1 MPAAMRT
8 NIGLSRIQNEDS
20 AWYDADKGIFA
31 VADGMGGHLAG
42 EVASAMAIE
51 AVRKMAEGAGRASF
65 PQLRDAFAA
74 ANADILKHAETHAEC
89 SGMGTTLSVLWLSGD
104 RAYLAHTGDSRI
116 YRLRDGNLTQ
126 ITRDHSLVEELVEAA
141 KLLGINLY
149 ACEMA
154 MHVLGLKKED
164 FIPEVKDVLG
174 VASFLNLSE
183 GGQTLFI

>member
-1 MPAAMRT
+1 MPSAMRT
-8 NIGLSRIQNEDS
+8 NIGLSRIQNEDC

-51 AVRKMAEGAGRASF
+51 AVRKMAEGAKRASF

-104 RAYLAHTGDSRI
+104 RAYLAHTGR
-116 YRLRDGNLTQ
+116 RLTQ
-126 ITRDHSLVEELVEAA
+126 TSAQTPPALFLICLVLHGERGYNHSITANER
-141 KLLGINLY
+141 NRRY
-149 ACEMA
+149 A
-154 MHVLGLKKED
+154 
-164 FIPEVKDVLG
+164 
-174 VASFLNLSE
+174 
-183 GGQTLFI
+183 